1 MLLTRRALD
10 AKWGANLWQTPGGV
24 VEGGETVI
32 DAVIREAE
40 EEIGVTIGPKD
51 LSFIGV
57 VAYDNKNAGSVDI
70 FNFVTTRWQG
80 EPYIAE
86 PEKCQEM
93 HWFRLDNL
101 PEDIIPHMVSQLSSI
116 TRANFVQNIDGTV
129 EDWQ

>member
-1 MLLTRRALD
+1 MLTRRATD

-40 EEIGVTIGPKD
+40 EEIGVTIDAKD

-57 VAYDNKNAGSVDI
+57 IAYDDKKFGSVDK
-70 FNFVTTRWQG
+70 FSFMTTKWQG

-86 PEKCQEM
+86 PDKCQEM
-93 HWFRLDNL
+93 KWFKID
-101 PEDIIPHMVSQLSSI
+101 DIPADSISDMVTVLADS
-116 TRANFVQNIDGTV
+116 TRANFVQNIDGTL